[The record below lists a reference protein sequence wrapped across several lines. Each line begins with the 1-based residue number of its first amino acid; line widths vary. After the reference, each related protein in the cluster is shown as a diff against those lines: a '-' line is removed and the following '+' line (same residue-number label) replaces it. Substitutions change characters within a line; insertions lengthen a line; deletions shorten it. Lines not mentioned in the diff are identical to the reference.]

1 MNQLWCV
8 RALVLPLNLGL
19 LGLGLLSLGGCDTKP
34 ISSGNSRVVQPRLDE
49 TEILQQDDL
58 ILGLDLLH
66 QVYEPSRFYR
76 DQRRPPNA
84 MPEADRLALYHL
96 NQWLARETQH
106 ATAWKP
112 TALLQFVPKS
122 LAAIQPLQELDRSR
136 LTYDDI
142 RFLHGR
148 IWQRDLGRRI
158 TAQPL
163 VEPWQTWLKGH
174 IDPAD
179 QERSQQLAAAI
190 QLFDWTIRN
199 VQLEP
204 FPPAEK
210 TAAVG
215 TATGKESDAL
225 PPQRGVPGPGYQRY
239 PYETLLYGRG
249 DALERARVFIE
260 LCRQQGI
267 ESVMLAVNQ
276 ENAAPRPWAVAVM
289 IGSELYLFDAEL
301 GLPLPVEQGR
311 GVVTLAQLVKQ
322 PELLEQLNL
331 SAKQTYWVKA
341 DDLTQLRPLI
351 SASPEE
357 LSKRM
362 WLLDREAKGTRQ
374 LHLFVDADALAAR
387 IARAPPLSAA
397 KVALWRVPF
406 ECSLYVS
413 LGLGLRLNLDQEFM
427 LQYDKETAQL
437 RNPYGPIRQGRQ
449 LQLQGTFDTPEAA
462 LVKRRQRERDKT
474 VDPNFHDGGAIEL
487 FLMARPE
494 GRAIEDF
501 GRSDFWQQA
510 QASLPNNPQ
519 ERQKQLTLLTERIQR
534 IRDDVT
540 FWLGLIQYEKGDYE
554 NAVKWLQLSQADDS
568 SERPWAAGVRYNL
581 ARSHES
587 LGQVET
593 AIELLESDDSPQKYG
608 NRLRAK
614 WLAAGIES
622 RSESPLP
629 GN

>member
-1 MNQLWCV
+1 M
-8 RALVLPLNLGL
+8 LVNRFWSLGGLLLL
-19 LGLGLLSLGGCDTKP
+19 LGLGLLSLGGCDTQP
-34 ISSGNSRVVQPRLDE
+34 ASSGTTRVVQPRLDE

-66 QVYEPSRFYR
+66 HVYEPSRFYPDR
-76 DQRRPPNA
+76 RRPMNA
-84 MPEADRLALYHL
+84 MPEVDRLALYHL
-96 NQWLARETQH
+96 NQWLARETQQ
-106 ATAWKP
+106 ASAWTP
-112 TALLQFVPKS
+112 PALLQFVPKS

-148 IWQRDLGRRI
+148 IWQRDIARRV

-163 VEPWQTWLKGH
+163 PEPWQTWLKEQ
-174 IDPAD
+174 AVSKD
-179 QERSQQLAAAI
+179 QEQAQQLSAAM
-190 QLFDWTIRN
+190 QLFDWTVRN

-210 TAAVG
+210 TTAAG
-215 TATGKESDAL
+215 TSSNKESDAL

-249 DALERARVFIE
+249 DAYERARVFME
-260 LCRQQGI
+260 LCRQQNVDTI
-267 ESVMLAVNQ
+267 VLAVNQ
-276 ENAAPRPWAVAVM
+276 ASGPPRPWAVAAM
-289 IGSELYLFDAEL
+289 IGPELYLFDAEL
-301 GLPLPVEQGR
+301 GLPLPAEQGR

-331 SAKQTYWVKA
+331 AAKQTYWVKA
-341 DDLTQLRPLI
+341 DDLSSLRPLI

-362 WLLDREAKGTRQ
+362 WLLDREAKGTKQ

-387 IARAPPLSAA
+387 IVQAPPLSAA

-413 LGLGLRLNLDQEFM
+413 LGLGLRLNLDREFL

-449 LQLQGTFDTPEAA
+449 LQFQGTFDTPEAA
-462 LVKRRQRERDKT
+462 LIQRRQRERDKI
-474 VDPNFHDGGAIEL
+474 VDPAFHDGGAIDL

-501 GRSDFWQQA
+501 ARSDLWQQA

-519 ERQKQLTLLTERIQR
+519 ERQKQLAILTERIQR
-534 IRDDVT
+534 MRDDVT

-554 NAVKWLQLSQADDS
+554 NAIKWLQLSQADES
-568 SERPWAAGVRYNL
+568 SERPWAAAVRYNL
-581 ARSHES
+581 ARSYES
-587 LGQVET
+587 LGQTEE
-593 AIELLESDDSPQKYG
+593 AIKLLSSDDSPQKYG

-614 WLAAGIES
+614 WLSS
-622 RSESPLP
+622 RNEK
-629 GN
+629 